1 MNSVFAEKCRIQL
14 YNKKKHATI
23 TEIVINR
30 KRNQDFT
37 DAPTGDIHMDKERRK
52 ELRKA
57 QRIREV
63 RRNIMILSAMA
74 LVCATVIIVLAFG
87 LNKDKTPKAKPA
99 AAETNEENTDG
110 PGNKVNSSKI
120 SNEPVAVTIS
130 AAGDCTLGSDVNF
143 DPSTSFV
150 TKYDEVGDPGYF
162 LANVREIFASD
173 DLTIVNLEG
182 TLTDGGERADKSFA
196 FRGNP
201 AYTQILTSGSV
212 EVVNLA
218 NNHSKD
224 YGLQSYEDTISHV
237 EAAGIKS
244 FGYDRTAL
252 MDIKGVKVGLVG
264 TYVLADGIDSKQGMV
279 DNINSLKAQGAQL
292 IIVSFHW
299 GSEKSYTPDD
309 VQKELAH
316 TAIDTGAHL
325 VLGHHP
331 HVLQGVE
338 EYNGRYI
345 CYSLG
350 NFCFGGNKNPS
361 DKDTMIFKQTFT
373 VTGED
378 VALDSNIEKIPCS
391 ISSSDSI
398 NNYQPTPSEGSE
410 KERIQQ
416 KIEEMAISWEG
427 AQ

>member
-1 MNSVFAEKCRIQL
+1 
-14 YNKKKHATI
+14 
-23 TEIVINR
+23 
-30 KRNQDFT
+30 
-37 DAPTGDIHMDKERRK
+37 MDKKRQK

-63 RRNIMILSAMA
+63 RRNIMILCAIAVGCIAVIVVLAVGLRKDKSPKSTQAMA
-74 LVCATVIIVLAFG
+74 ED
-87 LNKDKTPKAKPA
+87 NQ
-99 AAETNEENTDG
+99 TDG
-110 PGNKVNSSKI
+110 GEVSDTSDAPLTIAGRLDGEVDGEKI
-120 SNEPVAVTIS
+120 KESAPVTLTIS

-150 TKYDEVGDPGYF
+150 TKYNEVGDPGYF
-162 LANVREIFASD
+162 LANVRDIFSAD

-182 TLTDGGERADKSFA
+182 TLTDGGERADKTFA
-196 FRGNP
+196 FRGDP
-201 AYTQILTSGSV
+201 SYTQILTSGSV
-212 EVVNLA
+212 EAVNLA

-237 EAAGIKS
+237 ESAGITS

-264 TYVLADGIDSKQGMV
+264 TYVLAEGIESKQGMI
-279 DNINSLKAQGAQL
+279 DNINSLKEQGAQL

-299 GSEKSYTPDD
+299 GTEKEYSPDE
-309 VQKELAH
+309 VQTELAH
-316 TAIDTGAHL
+316 TAIDNGAHL

-338 EYNGRYI
+338 KYNGRFI

-361 DKDTMIFKQTFT
+361 DKDTMIFQQTFT
-373 VTGED
+373 IKGEEVVQDD
-378 VALDSNIEKIPCS
+378 VVETIPCS
-391 ISSSDSI
+391 LSSSSSL

-416 KIEEMAISWEG
+416 KIQELEIS
-427 AQ
+427 

>member
-1 MNSVFAEKCRIQL
+1 
-14 YNKKKHATI
+14 
-23 TEIVINR
+23 
-30 KRNQDFT
+30 
-37 DAPTGDIHMDKERRK
+37 MDKKRQK

-63 RRNIMILSAMA
+63 RRNIMILCAIVVGCIAVIVVLAVGLRKDKSPKSTQAMA
-74 LVCATVIIVLAFG
+74 ED
-87 LNKDKTPKAKPA
+87 NQ
-99 AAETNEENTDG
+99 TDG
-110 PGNKVNSSKI
+110 GEVSDTSDAPLTIAGRLDGEVDGEKI
-120 SNEPVAVTIS
+120 KESAPVTLTIS

-150 TKYDEVGDPGYF
+150 TKYNEVGDPGYF
-162 LANVREIFASD
+162 LANVRDIFSAD

-182 TLTDGGERADKSFA
+182 TLTDGGERADKTFA
-196 FRGNP
+196 FRGDP
-201 AYTQILTSGSV
+201 SYTQILTSGSV
-212 EVVNLA
+212 EAVNLA

-237 EAAGIKS
+237 ESAGITS

-264 TYVLADGIDSKQGMV
+264 TYVLAEGIESKQGMI
-279 DNINSLKAQGAQL
+279 DNINSLKEQGAQL

-299 GSEKSYTPDD
+299 GTEKEYSPDE
-309 VQKELAH
+309 VQTELAH
-316 TAIDTGAHL
+316 TAIDNGAHL

-338 EYNGRYI
+338 KYNGRFI

-361 DKDTMIFKQTFT
+361 DKDTMIFQQTFT
-373 VTGED
+373 IKGEEVVQDD
-378 VALDSNIEKIPCS
+378 VMETIPCS
-391 ISSSDSI
+391 LSSSSSM

-416 KIEEMAISWEG
+416 KIQELAIS
-427 AQ
+427 

>member
-1 MNSVFAEKCRIQL
+1 
-14 YNKKKHATI
+14 
-23 TEIVINR
+23 
-30 KRNQDFT
+30 
-37 DAPTGDIHMDKERRK
+37 MDKKRQK

-63 RRNIMILSAMA
+63 RRNIMILCAIAVGCIAVIVVLAVGLRKDKSPKSTQAMA
-74 LVCATVIIVLAFG
+74 ED
-87 LNKDKTPKAKPA
+87 NQ
-99 AAETNEENTDG
+99 TDG
-110 PGNKVNSSKI
+110 GEVSDTSDAPLTIAGRLDGEVDGEKI
-120 SNEPVAVTIS
+120 KESAPVTLTIS

-150 TKYDEVGDPGYF
+150 TKYNEVGDPGYF
-162 LANVREIFASD
+162 LANVRDIFSAD

-182 TLTDGGERADKSFA
+182 TLTDGGERADKTFA
-196 FRGNP
+196 FRGDP
-201 AYTQILTSGSV
+201 SYTQILTSGSV
-212 EVVNLA
+212 EAVNLA

-237 EAAGIKS
+237 ESAGITS

-264 TYVLADGIDSKQGMV
+264 TYVLAEGIESKQGMI
-279 DNINSLKAQGAQL
+279 DNINSLKEQGAQL

-299 GSEKSYTPDD
+299 GTEKEYSPDE
-309 VQKELAH
+309 VQTELAH
-316 TAIDTGAHL
+316 TAIDNGAHL

-338 EYNGRYI
+338 KYNGRFI
-345 CYSLG
+345 RYSLG

-361 DKDTMIFKQTFT
+361 DKDTMIFQQTFT
-373 VTGED
+373 IKGEEVVQDD
-378 VALDSNIEKIPCS
+378 VVETIPCS
-391 ISSSDSI
+391 LSSSSSM

-416 KIEEMAISWEG
+416 KIQELAIS
-427 AQ
+427 

>member
-1 MNSVFAEKCRIQL
+1 
-14 YNKKKHATI
+14 
-23 TEIVINR
+23 
-30 KRNQDFT
+30 
-37 DAPTGDIHMDKERRK
+37 MDKERQK

-63 RRNIMILSAMA
+63 RRNIMILCAIGIVCIAVIVVLAVGLRKDNSPKSTQAMA
-74 LVCATVIIVLAFG
+74 EDNQTDSGEVPDTSSSPLTIAGRLEGEA
-87 LNKDKTPKAKPA
+87 DAK
-99 AAETNEENTDG
+99 
-110 PGNKVNSSKI
+110 KI
-120 SNEPVAVTIS
+120 MESAPVTLTIS

-150 TKYDEVGDPGYF
+150 TKYNEVGDPGYF
-162 LANVREIFASD
+162 FANVKDIFSAD

-182 TLTDGGERADKSFA
+182 TLTDGGERADKTFA
-196 FRGNP
+196 FRGDP
-201 AYTQILTSGSV
+201 SYTQILTSGSV
-212 EVVNLA
+212 EAVNLA

-237 EAAGIKS
+237 EAAGITS

-264 TYVLADGIDSKQGMV
+264 TYVLAEGIESKQGMI
-279 DNINSLKAQGAQL
+279 DNINALKEQGAQL

-299 GSEKSYTPDD
+299 GTEKEYSPDE
-309 VQKELAH
+309 VQTELAH
-316 TAIDTGAHL
+316 AAIDNGAHL

-338 EYNGRYI
+338 KYNGRFI

-361 DKDTMIFKQTFT
+361 DKDTMIFQQTFT
-373 VTGED
+373 IKGEEVVQDD
-378 VALDSNIEKIPCS
+378 VVETIPCS
-391 ISSSDSI
+391 LSSSSSI

-416 KIEEMAISWEG
+416 KIQELAIS
-427 AQ
+427 